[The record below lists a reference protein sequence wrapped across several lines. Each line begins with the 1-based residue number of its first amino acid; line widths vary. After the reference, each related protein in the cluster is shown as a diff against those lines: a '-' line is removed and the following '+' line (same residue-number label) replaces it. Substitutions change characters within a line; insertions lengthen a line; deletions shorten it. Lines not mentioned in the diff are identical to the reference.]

1 MMVVV
6 INENA
11 ASSSSSSVE
20 DWVLKRGR
28 EEGLLQCLPFLWL
41 FQFLSPEVFP
51 SNFRIWNRK

>member
-28 EEGLLQCLPFLWL
+28 EEGLLQCLP
-41 FQFLSPEVFP
+41 SEHVC
-51 SNFRIWNRK
+51 